1 MGASGLRVIR
11 FVGAGLR
18 ESHELAFCVP
28 LPCSMVRVIYS
39 DREVVCTAPELAT
52 ALEVDLKA
60 LLSKAHVLAA
70 VECGFDAI
78 RAKLPCYEDVRCT
91 LVVAVFRR
99 MGSTEQRTTQTAPPT
114 SHVAGLPGAVDCSR
128 ASACDAGIAEVGPAL
143 AQSRVVADD
152 ARRQGDRQVHAGV
165 PGG

>member
-18 ESHELAFCVP
+18 EWHELAFCVP
-28 LPCSMVRVIYS
+28 LPCSMVRVIYN

-78 RAKLPCYEDVRCT
+78 RAKLPCYKDVRCT

-99 MGSTEQRTTQTAPPT
+99 QNLRKIT
-114 SHVAGLPGAVDCSR
+114 SISPVKPNILSHESGDIEKGGG
-128 ASACDAGIAEVGPAL
+128 GIL
-143 AQSRVVADD
+143 
-152 ARRQGDRQVHAGV
+152 
-165 PGG
+165 